1 VNEHEQDLQLT
12 LDVGGDEPEGASFRC
27 SGAMRLSRE
36 LRMGT
41 PVAVRVIGADGE
53 LLAEG
58 DGEVNSVSFKRHEA
72 TTARPAWTE
81 RVHGVTLS

>member
-1 VNEHEQDLQLT
+1 MNEHEEIQLT
-12 LDVGGDEPEGASFRC
+12 LDVGGDEPEGASFRMT
-27 SGAMRLSRE
+27 GGMRLAEE

-41 PVAVRVIGADGE
+41 PLAVRVIGADGE

-58 DGEVNSVSFKRHEA
+58 DGEVTSVSFRRHPE

-81 RVHGVTLS
+81 RIHGVTLS

>member
-1 VNEHEQDLQLT
+1 MSEQEQEIQLT

-27 SGAMRLSRE
+27 TGAMRLTRE

-58 DGEVNSVSFKRHEA
+58 DGEVTSVHFRRHPE
-72 TTARPAWTE
+72 TTARPPWTE